1 MFGPKQKAILYI
13 YILYFIFADFIT
25 CGRKQQT
32 YDLCDRS
39 KLSAGLCLHCPS
51 GNNDVK

>member
-1 MFGPKQKAILYI
+1 MILMRFIYI
-13 YILYFIFADFIT
+13 YLRTLLHVVENIE
-25 CGRKQQT
+25 QQT